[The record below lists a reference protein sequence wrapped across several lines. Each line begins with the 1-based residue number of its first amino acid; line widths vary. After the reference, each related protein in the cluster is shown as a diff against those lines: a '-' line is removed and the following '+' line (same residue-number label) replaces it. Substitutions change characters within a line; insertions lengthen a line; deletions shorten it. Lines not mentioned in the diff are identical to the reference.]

1 MKYNYLGKTGLQVS
15 EYSFG
20 VMTFGKEADEKE
32 SEKMFNMCLD
42 KGINFFDTANW
53 YSRGISEEILGR
65 LMKSHRKDL
74 IIASKVGLPMTDKPN
89 DGGASRRHIKIQV
102 EESLKRLQTDWID
115 LYYIHIFDE
124 NTHLEETLR
133 ALNTLVEQGKILYIG
148 LSNFSAWQVMKAIG
162 ITKLEK
168 LSPIACVQ
176 PMYNLLKRQVEV
188 EILPMAKSEKLG
200 VFPYNP
206 LGGGMLTGKYL
217 GKEYTSGKRLSDME
231 MYKKRYSNEE
241 YFEITQ
247 HFVNLAKDNGYK
259 PAPLALA
266 WVNSHP
272 QITST
277 MMGARNTDQLSQN
290 FEAIDIDMTEDLRQ
304 KITDVSIDPPLATDR

>member
-1 MKYNYLGKTGLQVS
+1 MKYNYLGKTGVKVS

-32 SEKMFNMCLD
+32 SEKLFNMCLD

-53 YSRGISEEILGR
+53 YSKGVSEEILGR
-65 LMKSHRKDL
+65 LMKPRRKDL
-74 IIASKVGLPMTDKPN
+74 VIASKVGLPMSDKPN
-89 DGGASRRHIKIQV
+89 DGGASRRHIMMQV
-102 EESLKRLQTDWID
+102 EGSLKRLQTDWID

-162 ITKLEK
+162 ITRVEK

-176 PMYNLLKRQVEV
+176 PMYNLIKRQVEV
-188 EILPMAKSEKLG
+188 EILPMAESENLG

-217 GKEYTSGKRLSDME
+217 GKDYSSGKRLSDME

-241 YFEITQ
+241 YFEITRN
-247 HFVNLAKDNGYK
+247 FVNFAKDNGYK

-266 WVNSHP
+266 WVNAHP

-277 MMGARNTDQLSQN
+277 MMGARNTEQLSQN
-290 FEAIDIDMTEDLRQ
+290 FEALDIDMTEDLRK
-304 KITDVSIDPPLATDR
+304 KITALSIDPPSATDR